1 MLGLGTILNV
11 VAIVLGALIGV
22 LIGNRLPEKMSR
34 LLTDAMGLVVLV
46 IGAMNLMALWDEDFV
61 AAVTAAGTLLVVLA
75 SLIVGGIT
83 GSLLQIEERL
93 EKFGGWLQ
101 KKTSKENA
109 GQSREK
115 FIEGFVNAS
124 LLFTIGPMAVLG
136 ALSDGL
142 GQGIETLALKSTLD
156 GFTAIAFA
164 AALGWGVAFSAI
176 PVGLWQGILTVAA
189 ALMGA
194 LMPAAVVAS
203 ITATGGILLL
213 ATGLRVLQIRMIS
226 VASLLPALVAAP
238 LITLL
243 VQALI

>member
-11 VAIVLGALIGV
+11 VAIVVGALIGV

-46 IGAMNLMALWDEDFV
+46 IGAMNLMALWDSEFI

-93 EKFGGWLQ
+93 EKFGSWLQ
-101 KKTSKENA
+101 RKTSKESA
-109 GQSREK
+109 DQSREK

-156 GFTAIAFA
+156 GFTAVAFA

-176 PVGLWQGILTVAA
+176 PVGVWQGVLTVAA
-189 ALMGA
+189 ALLGA

>member
-11 VAIVLGALIGV
+11 VAIVFGATIGV

-46 IGAMNLMALWDEDFV
+46 IGAMNLMALWDKDFV

-83 GSLLQIEERL
+83 GSLLKIEERL
-93 EKFGGWLQ
+93 ENFGSWLQ
-101 KKTSKENA
+101 RKTSKKTG

-176 PVGLWQGILTVAA
+176 PVGIWQGILTVAA
-189 ALMGA
+189 AFLGA

-226 VASLLPALVAAP
+226 VAALLPALVAAP
-238 LITLL
+238 LVTLL
-243 VQALI
+243 VEALI

>member
-11 VAIVLGALIGV
+11 VAIVVGATIGV

-46 IGAMNLMALWDEDFV
+46 IGAMNLMALWDKDFV

-83 GSLLQIEERL
+83 GSLLKIEERL
-93 EKFGGWLQ
+93 ENFGSWLQ
-101 KKTSKENA
+101 RKTSKET
-109 GQSREK
+109 GDQSREK

-176 PVGLWQGILTVAA
+176 PVGIWQGILTVAA
-189 ALMGA
+189 AFLGA

-226 VASLLPALVAAP
+226 VAALLPALVAAP

-243 VQALI
+243 VEALI

>member
-11 VAIVLGALIGV
+11 VAIVAGAIIGV

-46 IGAMNLMALWDEDFV
+46 IGAMNLMALWDSEFI

-93 EKFGGWLQ
+93 EKFGSWLQ
-101 KKTSKENA
+101 RKTSKESA
-109 GQSREK
+109 DQSREK

-156 GFTAIAFA
+156 GFTAVAFA

-176 PVGLWQGILTVAA
+176 PVGVWQGVLTVAA
-189 ALMGA
+189 ALLGA

>member
-11 VAIVLGALIGV
+11 VAIVVGAMIGV

-46 IGAMNLMALWDEDFV
+46 IGAMNLMALWDSEFI

-93 EKFGGWLQ
+93 EKFGSWLQ
-101 KKTSKENA
+101 RKTSKESA
-109 GQSREK
+109 DQSREK

-156 GFTAIAFA
+156 GFTAVAFA

-176 PVGLWQGILTVAA
+176 PVGVWQGVLTVAA
-189 ALMGA
+189 ALLGA

>member
-11 VAIVLGALIGV
+11 VAIVVGALIGV